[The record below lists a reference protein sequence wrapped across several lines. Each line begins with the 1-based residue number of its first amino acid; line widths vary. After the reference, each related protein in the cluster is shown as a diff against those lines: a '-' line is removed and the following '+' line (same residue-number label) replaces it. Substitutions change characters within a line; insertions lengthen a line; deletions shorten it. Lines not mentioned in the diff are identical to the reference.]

1 MYSSL
6 STNGPVKW
14 NHNQE
19 TTFFQHASP
28 FEPAYDGR
36 STTTLAER
44 TRELYLQYLWL
55 PEVRVFFSAPRE
67 SHAYLY
73 QSTMPLGQLVK
84 MIQLLARQHSASSS
98 SSSSSSSD
106 IMHPLHPALDD
117 ILLTG
122 SWCTY
127 KYQERLLPS
136 VVVAAA
142 TGAASHAPQGSSD
155 LEVSIMLF
163 VLEHHALCEEDQDQQ
178 QQQRACCSLD
188 DQKRWLSGIE
198 KRE

>member
-1 MYSSL
+1 
-6 STNGPVKW
+6 
-14 NHNQE
+14 
-19 TTFFQHASP
+19 
-28 FEPAYDGR
+28 
-36 STTTLAER
+36 
-44 TRELYLQYLWL
+44 
-55 PEVRVFFSAPRE
+55 
-67 SHAYLY
+67 
-73 QSTMPLGQLVK
+73 
-84 MIQLLARQHSASSS
+84 
-98 SSSSSSSD
+98 
-106 IMHPLHPALDD
+106 MHPLHPALDD

-122 SWCTY
+122 NWCTY

-163 VLEHHALCEEDQDQQ
+163 VLEHHALCEEDQDQDHHHH
-178 QQQRACCSLD
+178 QQRACCSLD